1 MSHVK
6 DLEELVELQAKA
18 IEALKIAL
26 EVIQKSHAEKGSQK
40 EIVFVQPS
48 IPAPQPPSNL
58 PQPIWIGDL
67 PNGGW
72 GSGGTGIT
80 ITGGLNVQAQGG
92 LEHYVQNAQT
102 VLQNVQSSLA
112 NFQGGLA
119 SMAQGEQ

>member
-26 EVIQKSHAEKGSQK
+26 EVIQKSHAEKSSQK

-67 PNGGW
+67 PNGAGARAEPESLLRA
-72 GSGGTGIT
+72 GSTSKRKVG
-80 ITGGLNVQAQGG
+80 
-92 LEHYVQNAQT
+92 
-102 VLQNVQSSLA
+102 
-112 NFQGGLA
+112 
-119 SMAQGEQ
+119 